1 MIDYAVMPL
10 PTPFPAGP
18 INAYL
23 IKADPLTL
31 IDCGPYS
38 IEARQALVEQLDSHG
53 IKLEDIKRII
63 ITHAHPDHFGLAAEI
78 QRKSDASVYMHN
90 KEVIKAQD
98 RSNHLNRI
106 VSYMIYAGMT
116 EEPCRNLQV
125 HFGNELDFVQP
136 PEDISG
142 FEDGHIFSFDGFE
155 LEAILTPGHSS
166 GHISLHPKA
175 AGLLF
180 VGDTM
185 LDNITPNPV
194 IEPLPEIPLQREKS
208 LLQYLN
214 SLDVI
219 QQLGVTRL
227 LTGHGKP
234 ILDVSGAIKR
244 MKMHH
249 QKRTEQIRRISALY
263 RVFKPYDLIIEMYPK
278 LLRPVDYYLALSEI
292 LGHLDLLEDN
302 GEVIREHTPTGLV
315 YSRL

>member
-1 MIDYAVMPL
+1 MINYAVIPL

-38 IEARQALVEQLDSHG
+38 TEAKQALVEQLDSQG
-53 IKLEDIKRII
+53 IKLEDIQRII
-63 ITHAHPDHFGLAAEI
+63 ITHAHPDHYGLAAEI
-78 QRKSDASVYMHN
+78 QRESDALVYMHD

-98 RSNHLNRI
+98 RSIHLKRI
-106 VSYMIYAGMT
+106 VSYMLYAGMT

-125 HFGNELDFVQP
+125 HFRKELDFVQP
-136 PEDISG
+136 PEDIIG
-142 FEDGHIFSFDGFE
+142 FGDGHIFSFDGFE
-155 LEAILTPGHSS
+155 LEAVLTPGHSS
-166 GHISLHPKA
+166 GHISLHQKA

-185 LDNITPNPV
+185 LDKITPNPV
-194 IEPLPEIPLQREKS
+194 IEPLPELPLQREKS
-208 LLQYLN
+208 LHQYLN

-219 QQLGVTRL
+219 QQLGVTRIL
-227 LTGHGKP
+227 PGHGKP
-234 ILDVSGAIKR
+234 ILDVSGAIER
-244 MKMHH
+244 MKIHH
-249 QKRTEQIRRISALY
+249 QKRTEEIKRISVLY

-278 LLRPVDYYLALSEI
+278 LLRPVDYYLAVSEI

-302 GEVIREHTPTGLV
+302 GQVIHEHTPTGLV